1 MLATASRTVRAT
13 SVRRLATAV
22 EATGFKVAAADRGE
36 PTASITVIAKAGS
49 RYEPAPGLAHV
60 LKNFAF
66 KTTGAK
72 SALRTVR
79 EAELSGAL
87 LSSTLTREHVI
98 LTAEFLRG
106 DEQKFGELLAQNVS
120 STRFLAHELSED
132 VLPVVAA
139 EAAEAAATPAV
150 RALDLAHAAAFRSG
164 LGASLFAPE
173 HAEYAAEDVK
183 AFARSAFSAGNVAVV
198 GTGIS
203 AETLSHVFQPALKD
217 AAAAPATR
225 ASAYFGGENRAAG
238 PAHGLQTLFVGYGTT
253 APAAEHAVLAALLS
267 PTPAV
272 KWSAGASPLA
282 QALPRGARVESVLF
296 SYSDAALLGF
306 LVQAPRA
313 EDARAAAK
321 AAVDALKAAAAKAP
335 SAEELKGA
343 VARARF
349 RAAFAQDT
357 REGLV
362 AALAPGLLGGP
373 SVSLESTLSALSSVN
388 AAAVSKAAATL
399 TKAKPTFVAV
409 GNLHEIPYPDEIGL

>member
-1 MLATASRTVRAT
+1 MLPTASRAVRAT

-79 EAELSGAL
+79 EAELSGGL
-87 LSSTLTREHVI
+87 LSSTLTREHI
-98 LTAEFLRG
+98 ALTAEFLRG

-120 STRFLAHELSED
+120 AARYLPHELTED

-150 RALDLAHAAAFRSG
+150 RALDLAHAAAFRGG

-173 HAEYAAEDVK
+173 HAEFAADDVK

-203 AETLSHVFQPALKD
+203 PEALAQVFQPALKD
-217 AAAAPATR
+217 AAPPPAR

-238 PAHGLQTLFVGYGTT
+238 PAHGPQVLFVGYGTAT
-253 APAAEHAVLAALLS
+253 PAPELAVLAALLS
-267 PTPAV
+267 PAPAV
-272 KWSAGASPLA
+272 KWSAGASALA
-282 QALPRGARVESVLF
+282 QAIPRGVSVESVLF
-296 SYSDAALLGF
+296 SYSDAALVGF
-306 LVQAPRA
+306 LVQAHSG
-313 EDARAAAK
+313 EDAKVAAK

-362 AALAPGLLGGP
+362 AALAPGLLGGQ
-373 SVSLESTLSALSSVN
+373 SASLESTLSALSGVN

-409 GNLHEIPYPDEIGL
+409 GNLHELPYPDEIGL